1 MRIGELAGILK
12 LDYPYSKEVRKMSPV
27 IATMTSKGQVTI
39 PKEVRKALDLHQGDP
54 ILFEERDG
62 VVTLQK
68 RPRLDPAWHK
78 NLASTLSE
86 WEDDLD
92 DDL

>member
-1 MRIGELAGILK
+1 
-12 LDYPYSKEVRKMSPV
+12 MSPV

-39 PKEVRKALDLHQGDP
+39 PKEVRDALNLHQGDP
-54 ILFEERDG
+54 ILFEERNG
-62 VVTLQK
+62 VVVLRK
-68 RPRLDPAWHK
+68 RPRLDPAWYG
-78 NLASTLSE
+78 NLSSTLGE

>member
-1 MRIGELAGILK
+1 
-12 LDYPYSKEVRKMSPV
+12 MSPV

-39 PKEVRKALDLHQGDP
+39 PKEVREALDLHQGDT

-62 VVTLQK
+62 VVVLRK
-68 RPRLDPAWHK
+68 RPRPDPAWYG
-78 NLASTLSE
+78 NLSSTLSE
-86 WEDDLD
+86 WEDNLD